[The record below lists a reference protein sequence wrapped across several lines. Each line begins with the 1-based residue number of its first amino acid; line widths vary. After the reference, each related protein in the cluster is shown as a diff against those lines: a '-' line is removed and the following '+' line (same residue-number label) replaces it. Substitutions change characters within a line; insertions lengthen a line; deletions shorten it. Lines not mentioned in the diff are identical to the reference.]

1 MAIVA
6 VIGKLR
12 HVRPQSMGNDTVR
25 ILVLG
30 AGAIGGYFG
39 GRLAAAGVD
48 TTFLVRPGRAEQ
60 LAKGGLRIAS
70 PLGDV
75 NIPVQTVTREHAV
88 PGYDAILLSCKAY
101 DLDDAID
108 AIRPAVAGAV
118 IIPLLNGM
126 RHLDRLETAFGKEA
140 VGGGVAALF
149 VGMEPDGL
157 IRHVGQTQT
166 FVFGERHP
174 AHAERCAALAP
185 VLARGGFSPRHSRE
199 IAQDMWEKF
208 VFICTAMAG
217 CCLMRG
223 GVGEVARTNDGAA
236 LMLELLEDCAAVATA
251 NGHAQRPAHAEFCRK
266 TLADPASPNI
276 PSMLR
281 DLRQGNRV
289 EADHIVGDM
298 LARARALGRPA
309 SLLRAAY
316 ANLQVYQAARV

>member
-1 MAIVA
+1 M
-6 VIGKLR
+6 
-12 HVRPQSMGNDTVR
+12 R

-48 TTFLVRPGRAEQ
+48 TTFLVRPGRAGQ
-60 LAKGGLRIAS
+60 LAKNGLRIAS
-70 PLGDV
+70 SLGDAHV
-75 NIPVQTVTREHAV
+75 SPTTVTREHVV

-108 AIRPAVAGAV
+108 TIRPAVPGAV

-126 RHLDRLETAFGKEA
+126 RHLDRLDTAFGKEA
-140 VGGGVAALF
+140 VCGGVAALF

-157 IRHVGQTQT
+157 IRHVGQTQN

-174 AHAERCAALAP
+174 AQAERCAALAP
-185 VLARGGFSPRHSRE
+185 VLARGGFAPRHSRE
-199 IAQDMWEKF
+199 IEQDMWEKF

-217 CCLMRG
+217 CCLLRG

-236 LMLELLEDCAAVATA
+236 LMLELLADCAAVAA
-251 NGHAQRPAHAEFCRK
+251 AAGHAQRPPHAEFCRK
-266 TLADPASPNI
+266 TFSDPASPNV

-281 DLRQGNRV
+281 DVRQGNRV
-289 EADHIVGDM
+289 EADHVVGDM
-298 LARARALGRPA
+298 LARARSLGRPA
-309 SLLRAAY
+309 TLLRAAY

>member
-1 MAIVA
+1 M
-6 VIGKLR
+6 
-12 HVRPQSMGNDTVR
+12 R
-25 ILVLG
+25 ILILG

-48 TTFLVRPGRAEQ
+48 TTFLVRPRRAEQ
-60 LAKGGLRIAS
+60 LAKNGLRIAS

-75 NIPVQTVTREHAV
+75 NTPVRTVTREHTT

-108 AIRPAVAGAV
+108 AIRPAVPGAV

-126 RHLDRLETAFGKEA
+126 RHLDRLDMAFGKEA

-149 VGMEPDGL
+149 VGMDPDGL
-157 IRHVGQTQT
+157 IRHVGQAQN

-174 AHAERCAALAP
+174 AQAERCAALAP

-199 IAQDMWEKF
+199 IEQDMWEKF

-236 LMLELLEDCAAVATA
+236 LMLEILEDCAAVAATA
-251 NGHAQRPAHAEFCRK
+251 GHAQRPAHAEFCRK
-266 TLADPASPNI
+266 TLTDPASPNV

-281 DLRQGNRV
+281 DLRQGNPV
-289 EADHIVGDM
+289 EADHVVGDM
-298 LARARALGRPA
+298 LQRVRALGRPA
-309 SLLRAAY
+309 PLLRAAY
-316 ANLQVYQAARV
+316 ANLQVYQAARPT

>member
-1 MAIVA
+1 M
-6 VIGKLR
+6 
-12 HVRPQSMGNDTVR
+12 R

-48 TTFLVRPGRAEQ
+48 TNFLVRPGRAGQ
-60 LAKGGLRIAS
+60 LAKDGLRIAS
-70 PLGDV
+70 PLGDAHV
-75 NIPVQTVTREHAV
+75 QVQTVTRERVV

-108 AIRPAVAGAV
+108 AIRPAVPGAV

-126 RHLDRLETAFGKEA
+126 RHLDRLDTAFGKEA

-149 VGMEPDGL
+149 VAMEPDGL
-157 IRHVGQTQT
+157 IRHVGQTQN

-174 AHAERCAALAP
+174 AQAERCAALAP
-185 VLARGGFSPRHSRE
+185 VLARGGFAPRHSRE
-199 IAQDMWEKF
+199 IEQDMWEKF

-217 CCLMRG
+217 CCLLRG
-223 GVGEVARTNDGAA
+223 GVGEVARSNDGAA
-236 LMLELLEDCAAVATA
+236 LMLELLEDCAAVAA
-251 NGHAQRPAHAEFCRK
+251 AAGHAQRPPHAAFCRK
-266 TLADPASPNI
+266 TFSDPASPNV

-281 DLRQGNRV
+281 DVRQGNRV
-289 EADHIVGDM
+289 EADHAVGDM

-309 SLLRAAY
+309 TLLRAAY

>member
-1 MAIVA
+1 M
-6 VIGKLR
+6 
-12 HVRPQSMGNDTVR
+12 R

-60 LAKGGLRIAS
+60 LVRDGLRIAS

-75 NIPVQTVTREHAV
+75 SIAPQTVARERVV

-108 AIRPAVAGAV
+108 AIRPAVPGAV

-126 RHLDRLETAFGKEA
+126 RHLDRLDTAFGREA

-149 VGMEPDGL
+149 VGMDPDGL
-157 IRHVGQTQT
+157 IRHQGDAQT
-166 FVFGERHP
+166 FIFGERHP
-174 AHAERCAALAP
+174 AQAGRCEALAP
-185 VLARGGFSPRHSRE
+185 VFSRGGFAPRHSRE
-199 IAQDMWEKF
+199 IEQDMWEKF
-208 VFICTAMAG
+208 VFICTAMAT
-217 CCLMRG
+217 CCLLRG
-223 GVGEVARTNDGAA
+223 GVGEVARTNEGAA
-236 LMLELLEDCAAVATA
+236 LMLEMLEDCAAVAA
-251 NGHAQRPAHAEFCRK
+251 AAGHAQRPPHAAFCRK
-266 TLADPASPNI
+266 MLTDPASPNV

-281 DLRQGNRV
+281 DLRRGNQV
-289 EADHIVGDM
+289 EADHVVGDM
-298 LARARALGRPA
+298 LARARTAGRPA
-309 SLLRAAY
+309 TLLRAAY

>member
-1 MAIVA
+1 M
-6 VIGKLR
+6 
-12 HVRPQSMGNDTVR
+12 R

-39 GRLAAAGVD
+39 GRLAASGVD
-48 TTFLVRPGRAEQ
+48 TTFLVRPARAQ
-60 LAKGGLRIAS
+60 ALAKDGLRITS
-70 PLGDV
+70 PLGDARLE
-75 NIPVQTVTREHAV
+75 PKTVTRDRVV

-118 IIPLLNGM
+118 IVPLLNGM

-140 VGGGVAALF
+140 VAGGVAALF
-149 VGMEPDGL
+149 VALEPDGS

-174 AHAERCAALAP
+174 AQAERCAALAP
-185 VLARGGFSPRHSRE
+185 VLARGGFSPRHSHE
-199 IAQDMWEKF
+199 IEQDMWEKF

-217 CCLMRG
+217 CCLLRG

-236 LMLELLEDCAAVATA
+236 LMLELLADCAAVAA
-251 NGHAQRPAHAEFCRK
+251 ASGHAQRPPHAEFCRK
-266 TLADPASPNI
+266 MFTDPASPNV

-281 DLRQGNRV
+281 DVRQGNRV
-289 EADHIVGDM
+289 EADHVIGDM
-298 LARARALGRPA
+298 LARAQAIGRPA
-309 SLLRAAY
+309 TLLRAAY
-316 ANLQVYQAARV
+316 ANLQVYQAARA

>member
-1 MAIVA
+1 M
-6 VIGKLR
+6 
-12 HVRPQSMGNDTVR
+12 R

-60 LAKGGLRIAS
+60 LAKSGLRIAS

-75 NIPVQTVTREHAV
+75 NTPVQTVSRERV
-88 PGYDAILLSCKAY
+88 RPGYDAILLSCKAY

-108 AIRPAVAGAV
+108 AIRPAAAGAV

-126 RHLDRLETAFGKEA
+126 RHLDRLDAAFGKEA

-157 IRHVGQTQT
+157 IRHQGQAQT
-166 FVFGERHP
+166 FVHGERHP
-174 AHAERCAALAP
+174 AQAEQFAALTP
-185 VLARGGFSPRHSRE
+185 MLARGGFSPRHSRE
-199 IAQDMWEKF
+199 IEQDMWEKF

-236 LMLELLEDCAAVATA
+236 LLLEILEDCAAVAA
-251 NGHAQRPAHAEFCRK
+251 AAGHAQRPAHAEFCRR
-266 TLADPASPNI
+266 TLTDPASPNV

-289 EADHIVGDM
+289 EADHVVGDM
-298 LARARALGRPA
+298 LARVRALGRPA
-309 SLLRAAY
+309 PLLRAAY
-316 ANLQVYQAARV
+316 ANLQVYQAARS

>member
-1 MAIVA
+1 M
-6 VIGKLR
+6 
-12 HVRPQSMGNDTVR
+12 R

-39 GRLAAAGVD
+39 GRLSAAGVD
-48 TTFLVRPGRAEQ
+48 TTFLVRPARAEA
-60 LAKGGLRIAS
+60 LARDGLRIAS
-70 PLGDV
+70 ALGDV
-75 NIPVQTVTREHAV
+75 TMPVQTVTRERVA

-108 AIRPAVAGAV
+108 AMRPAVAGAV

-126 RHLDRLETAFGKEA
+126 RHLERLEAAFGQEA
-140 VGGGVAALF
+140 IGGGVAALF

-157 IRHVGQTQT
+157 IRHVGQAQT
-166 FVFGERHP
+166 FVFGERRP
-174 AHAERCAALAP
+174 VQAERCAALAP

-217 CCLMRG
+217 CCLLRG
-223 GVGEVARTNDGAA
+223 GVGEVARSRDGAG
-236 LMLELLEDCAAVATA
+236 LMLEMLEDCAAVATA
-251 NGHAQRPAHAEFCRK
+251 AGHPQRPAHVEFCRK
-266 TLADPASPNI
+266 TLTDPASPNV

-281 DLRQGNRV
+281 DLRQGYRV

-298 LARARALGRPA
+298 LARARALGRAAP
-309 SLLRAAY
+309 LLRAAY
-316 ANLQVYQAARV
+316 ANLQVYQAARA